1 MTDRRTAIVTG
12 GSGGIGKACAA
23 VLCERGYD
31 VVLTARREAELAA
44 AAAEL
49 GCRYVAADSAE
60 PDQFAQVV
68 AACERVH
75 LLVHAAGILQ
85 GTFVRKERIEDFDT
99 VIRSNLRSTFVV
111 SRGVLEAMPVGGR
124 IVIISSSAGA
134 VPMKG
139 RAAYSASKGAVD
151 AFAEVLRQ
159 EVVRDGIHVNLVVPA
174 PVETAMLDTVT
185 FQMHV
190 IQAGDVAQAVA
201 YLDALDPRVVLP
213 RIDLSAVDSGP
224 LAPQPLVPP
233 AAAAT
238 AKAKAKKGR
247 QVLKAVP

>member
-1 MTDRRTAIVTG
+1 MSTDRRTAIVTG

-31 VVLTARREAELAA
+31 VVLTARQEADLAA
-44 AAAEL
+44 AAAAL
-49 GCRYVAADSAE
+49 GCRYVAADCSE
-60 PDQFAQVV
+60 PNEFARVV

-75 LLVHAAGILQ
+75 LLVHAAGTLQ

-111 SRGVLEAMPVGGR
+111 ARGVLPVMAVAGR
-124 IVIISSSAGA
+124 IVIVSSSAGA
-134 VPMKG
+134 SPMKG

-185 FQMHV
+185 FAMYV
-190 IQAGDVAQAVA
+190 IQASDVAQAVA
-201 YLDALDPRVVLP
+201 YLDQLDPRVVVP
-213 RIDLSAVDSGP
+213 RIDLSAVDAGP
-224 LAPQPLVPP
+224 LAPPPLLPP
-233 AAAAT
+233 AAAAKT
-238 AKAKAKKGR
+238 RNA
-247 QVLKAVP
+247 LKAR